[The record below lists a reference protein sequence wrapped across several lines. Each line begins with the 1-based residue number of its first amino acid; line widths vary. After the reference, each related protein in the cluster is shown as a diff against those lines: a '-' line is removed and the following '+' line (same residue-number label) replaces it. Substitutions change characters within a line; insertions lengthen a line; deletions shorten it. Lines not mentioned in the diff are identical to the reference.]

1 MALISN
7 PKTLDAGMLYGKDNK
22 LDLFDKLCG
31 SGISE
36 SLDPNSSDTGKCG
49 CNLELGSDRKQR
61 EIDEKVA
68 LKCGYS
74 IRLWYHPCEGVN
86 ETRIFVDRLYRASL
100 RNKGLRSLDESV
112 AIEVNDAI
120 DNRLA

>member
-7 PKTLDAGMLYGKDNK
+7 LTTLDAGMLYGKDNK
-22 LDLFDKLCG
+22 LDLFDNVCG
-31 SGISE
+31 SGISK
-36 SLDPNSSDTGKCG
+36 SHDPKSSNTGKCG
-49 CNLELGSDRKQR
+49 CHLELGSDRKQR

-86 ETRIFVDRLYRASL
+86 GTRIFVDRVYRAKL
-100 RNKGLRSLDESV
+100 RSEGLRSLGKSV
-112 AIEVNDAI
+112 AREVNNVI
-120 DNRLA
+120 DSRFA